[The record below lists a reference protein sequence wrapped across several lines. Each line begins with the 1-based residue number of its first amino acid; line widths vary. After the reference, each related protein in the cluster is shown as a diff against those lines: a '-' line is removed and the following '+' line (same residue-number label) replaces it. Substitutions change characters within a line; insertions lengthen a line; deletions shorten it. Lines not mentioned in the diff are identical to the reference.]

1 MSNKF
6 AIKLLWTGGAVLA
19 LWLAARYILPIA
31 VPFLLGAVLSWAAEP
46 GVRFLRKKLHWRRL
60 PAVGVCVSVTLLL
73 FAGALSVVGAVAV
86 REMGAVAKLAPDIG
100 QTVGDGLVVLED
112 VLISWA
118 DRAPDNI
125 RTMLISSLTD
135 TFQNGTALV
144 KQVTGKLPGVVANL
158 VGKFSRGAL
167 TLGTGILAGFMISA
181 RLPVLKQ
188 KAQSLMPQRWKQEL
202 LPALRRVRHTFGR
215 WLCAQLK
222 LMGITWLIV
231 AAGFLLLGI
240 RWGLLWAAAVALVDA
255 VPVLG
260 TGTVLVPWAVVSFL
274 QGDTLRGVGLLAIFG
289 ASWLARSVLEP
300 RLVGKS
306 LGLDPLLSLAA
317 FYAGFRLWGIPG
329 MILAPVSAA
338 LIKGLLESGKPFTN
352 NS

>member
-1 MSNKF
+1 
-6 AIKLLWTGGAVLA
+6 
-19 LWLAARYILPIA
+19 
-31 VPFLLGAVLSWAAEP
+31 
-46 GVRFLRKKLHWRRL
+46 
-60 PAVGVCVSVTLLL
+60 VT
-73 FAGALSVVGAVAV
+73 
-86 REMGAVAKLAPDIG
+86 
-100 QTVGDGLVVLED
+100 
-112 VLISWA
+112 
-118 DRAPDNI
+118 N
-125 RTMLISSLTD
+125 
-135 TFQNGTALV
+135 TFRNGTALV
-144 KQVTGKLPGVVANL
+144 EQVTGKLPGMVAGL

-167 TLGTGILAGFMISA
+167 TVGTGILAGFMISA
-181 RLPVLKQ
+181 RLPLIKRKVRAMLPK
-188 KAQSLMPQRWKQEL
+188 RWKQEI
-202 LPALRRVRHTFGR
+202 LPALSRVRHTFSR
-215 WLCAQLK
+215 WLLAQLK

-231 AAGFLLLGI
+231 SAGFLLLGV
-240 RWGLLWAAAVALVDA
+240 RWGILWAGAVALVDA

-260 TGTVLVPWAVVSFL
+260 TGTVLVPWALVSFL
-274 QGDTLRGVGLLAIFG
+274 QGDTLRGLGLLAIFG